1 MSFRILRHPS
11 NKKLKIKERRRI
23 RTMNSKILPLEPIY
37 SVLTGR
43 TSASASK
50 KGSVT
55 VEAAM
60 AVPLFF
66 LAIVSLLYLMET
78 MAIQA
83 SVRCGLQAAG
93 KKAADEASSTA
104 VIMPY
109 RIESDVV
116 NSIGQDRL
124 ERSIVSGGSG
134 GIHCDKSRMSPRTG
148 IGELVASYEIRVP
161 LPVFGIPPAKHEEKL
176 RIKAWTGYEKQGF
189 GREDDDTV
197 YVTETGLVYH
207 RDYHCTHLELSIHMV
222 PQSEIEALR
231 NEGGGKYHPCEH
243 CMKGTVGG
251 VYITDTGDRYH
262 SSLSC
267 SGLKRTVYA
276 VPLSE
281 VIGKGACSRCGK

>member
-1 MSFRILRHPS
+1 MSFRILRHSS

-83 SVRCGLQAAG
+83 SVRCGLQAGG
-93 KKAADEASSTA
+93 KRAADEASSTA

-124 ERSIVSGGSG
+124 ERSIISGGSG

-161 LPVFGIPPAKHEEKL
+161 LPIFGISPAKHEEKL

-189 GREDDDTV
+189 GRDDDDTV

-222 PQSEIEALR
+222 LQSEIESLR
-231 NEGGGKYHPCEH
+231 NEGGGKYHPCQH
-243 CMKGTVGG
+243 CMKGAGGG

-267 SGLKRTVYA
+267 SGLKRTIYA

-281 VIGKGACSRCGK
+281 VAGKGACSRCGK

>member
-1 MSFRILRHPS
+1 
-11 NKKLKIKERRRI
+11 
-23 RTMNSKILPLEPIY
+23 MNSKILPLEPIY
-37 SVLTGR
+37 SVWTGR
-43 TSASASK
+43 ASASASK

-60 AVPLFF
+60 AVPLLF

-83 SVRCGLQAAG
+83 SVRCGLQAGG
-93 KKAADEASSTA
+93 KRAADEASSTA

-124 ERSIVSGGSG
+124 ERSIISGGSG

-161 LPVFGIPPAKHEEKL
+161 LSIFGISPAKHEEKL

-189 GREDDDTV
+189 GRDDDDTV

-222 PQSEIEALR
+222 LQSEIESLR
-231 NEGGGKYHPCEH
+231 NEGGGKYHPCQQ
-243 CMKGTVGG
+243 CMKGAGGG

-267 SGLKRTVYA
+267 SGLKRTIYA

-281 VIGKGACSRCGK
+281 VAGKGACSRCGK

>member
-1 MSFRILRHPS
+1 MSFRILRHSS

-116 NSIGQDRL
+116 NSIDR
-124 ERSIVSGGSG
+124 
-134 GIHCDKSRMSPRTG
+134 KS
-148 IGELVASYEIRVP
+148 VV
-161 LPVFGIPPAKHEEKL
+161 
-176 RIKAWTGYEKQGF
+176 
-189 GREDDDTV
+189 
-197 YVTETGLVYH
+197 
-207 RDYHCTHLELSIHMV
+207 
-222 PQSEIEALR
+222 
-231 NEGGGKYHPCEH
+231 
-243 CMKGTVGG
+243 
-251 VYITDTGDRYH
+251 
-262 SSLSC
+262 
-267 SGLKRTVYA
+267 
-276 VPLSE
+276 
-281 VIGKGACSRCGK
+281 